1 CAWGTFVESTRSSV
15 TRSDSPGSDTDRPCT
30 RYDPEATARRL
41 TAEAAVELN
50 PRPAPYQG
58 AAMGPVVQQGGR
70 RCPRG
75 RASRPPVLSLAP
87 VLALEVPAPDYLEG
101 RVRLDVSLEPVRV
114 APEFL
119 PHQVLEGNGPSVRD
133 VPAAGVGGGVHFS

>member
-1 CAWGTFVESTRSSV
+1 
-15 TRSDSPGSDTDRPCT
+15 
-30 RYDPEATARRL
+30 
-41 TAEAAVELN
+41 
-50 PRPAPYQG
+50 
-58 AAMGPVVQQGGR
+58 MGPVVQQGGC

-101 RVRLDVSLEPVRV
+101 RVRLGVSLEPVRV

-133 VPAAGVGGGVHFS
+133 VPAAGVGGGVHFSLDDLLAPDPGSKSGYLHINIWM